1 MPRSSNEV
9 FTWRGRWYGAGGMG
23 WVGGREERRGVPHTG
38 EGQDEEPLHL
48 DGNSR
53 CLGLR
58 RGCFPSTNLVRCPT
72 VDGLGM
78 RCMHK
83 GLFSH
88 NLSCASEIWARVLAT
103 NHREDVMELATMAP
117 NRSRAPE
124 LGMGNSAAAPL
135 RISSRG
141 LDVLRERRVR
151 SAMGTSAA
159 PHTAVA
165 PRKSAVRH
173 SSVAAAAPARTNA
186 TPTGRRMPS
195 HSS

>member
-1 MPRSSNEV
+1 
-9 FTWRGRWYGAGGMG
+9 MG
-23 WVGGREERRGVPHTG
+23 WVGRREERRGVTHAG
-38 EGQDEEPLHL
+38 EGQDEEPSHL

-72 VDGLGM
+72 VDGTGM

-88 NLSCASEIWARVLAT
+88 NLSCAALGLHVLEASEIWAPVLAT
-103 NHREDVMELATMAP
+103 RHREDVMELATMAP

-135 RISSRG
+135 RISSRR